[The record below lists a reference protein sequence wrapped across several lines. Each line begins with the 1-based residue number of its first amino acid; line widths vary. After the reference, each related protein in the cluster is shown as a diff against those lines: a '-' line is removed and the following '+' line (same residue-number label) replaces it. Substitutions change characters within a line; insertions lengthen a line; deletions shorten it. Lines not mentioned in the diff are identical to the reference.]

1 MFHVKYCQI
10 YEINITEIRARCS
23 SESENILQ
31 SELIFMAGLDPD
43 EMEEWRT
50 IFNLFDVD
58 GDQTITHEELGIV
71 LRSMGQNPSEQELKE
86 MIR

>member
-1 MFHVKYCQI
+1 
-10 YEINITEIRARCS
+10 
-23 SESENILQ
+23 
-31 SELIFMAGLDPD
+31 MAGLDPD

-86 MIR
+86 MIRWGGSFPFME